1 MKKIRLI
8 QCISLIVI
16 ALTIIGISGCKKTD
30 DYKKLLG
37 IWVSK
42 DLIDTL
48 DFTSDTSFNKMY
60 SGSPDYFKYELSKD
74 SITIQYS
81 GKLFLYVLPTTHQF
95 QLNDKELTIDFS
107 NGCYGFRKQIINF
120 TRK

>member
-1 MKKIRLI
+1 MKKIKLI
-8 QCISLIVI
+8 QCISLIVMT
-16 ALTIIGISGCKKTD
+16 LTIIGVSGCKKNN
-30 DYKKLLG
+30 DYKNLLG
-37 IWVSK
+37 NWVSK

-81 GKLFLYVLPTTHQF
+81 GKLFLYVFPTTHHF
-95 QLNDKELTIDFS
+95 QRNDEELTIDFS

>member
-1 MKKIRLI
+1 MKQIKLI

-16 ALTIIGISGCKKTD
+16 TLTIIEVSGCRKND
-30 DYKKLLG
+30 DYKNLLG
-37 IWVSK
+37 TWVSK

-81 GKLFLYVLPTTHQF
+81 GKLFIYVLPTAHHF
-95 QLNDKELTIDFS
+95 QLNDQELTIDFS

>member
-1 MKKIRLI
+1 MKKIKLI

-16 ALTIIGISGCKKTD
+16 ALTIVGVSGCKKND

-37 IWVSK
+37 TWVSK

-60 SGSPDYFKYELSKD
+60 SGSPDFFKYELSKD

-81 GKLFLYVLPTTHQF
+81 GKLFIYVLPTTHHIQI
-95 QLNDKELTIDFS
+95 NDEVLTIDLS
-107 NGCYGFRKQIINF
+107 NGCFGFRKQIINF
-120 TRK
+120 IRK

>member
-1 MKKIRLI
+1 MNKIKLI

-16 ALTIIGISGCKKTD
+16 TFTIIDVEGCKKND
-30 DYKKLLG
+30 NYKTLLG
-37 IWVSK
+37 TWVST

-60 SGSPDYFKYELSKD
+60 SGSPDYFKYGLSKD

-81 GKLFLYVLPTTHQF
+81 GKLYIYVFPTTHHF
-95 QLNDKELTIDFS
+95 QLNDQELSIDFS
-107 NGCYGFRKQIINF
+107 NGCYGFRKQILNF

>member
-1 MKKIRLI
+1 
-8 QCISLIVI
+8 VI
-16 ALTIIGISGCKKTD
+16 TLTIIEVSGCRKND
-30 DYKKLLG
+30 DYKNLLG
-37 IWVSK
+37 TWVSK

-81 GKLFLYVLPTTHQF
+81 GKLFIYVLPTAHHF
-95 QLNDKELTIDFS
+95 QLNDQELTIDFS